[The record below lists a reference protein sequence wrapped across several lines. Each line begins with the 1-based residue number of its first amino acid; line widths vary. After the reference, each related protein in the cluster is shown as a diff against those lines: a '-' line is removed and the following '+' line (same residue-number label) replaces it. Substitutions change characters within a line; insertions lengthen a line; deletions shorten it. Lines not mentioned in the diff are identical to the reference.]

1 MEHQIGMDIIAMDR
15 ANMVQDWPLLYSL
28 SIAFSKRVESLASS
42 SSLLA
47 YVSGNAIADDSP
59 SLDYGTAIAAL
70 YHILAFTRMSYS
82 TLNTPLIQER
92 VRYNLRVA
100 NQSLKNLTVN
110 DPPLS
115 EILRNRI
122 SAFDTAMENAGCLRV
137 Y

>member
-1 MEHQIGMDIIAMDR
+1 MEHQIGMDIIAMDQ
-15 ANMVQDWPLLYSL
+15 ANMDQNWPLLYSL
-28 SIAFSKRVESLASS
+28 SIAFSKRVESLSFSS
-42 SSLLA
+42 NLLA
-47 YVSGNAIADDSP
+47 YVTGNAIADDSP

-70 YHILAFTRMSYS
+70 YHILAFAHLSYS

-110 DPPLS
+110 DPALS

-122 SAFDTAMENAGCLRV
+122 SVFDTAMENVGCVRV